1 MKRSSLILISV
12 LVALSLL
19 AFYLYKTKAKPSTTD
34 DMEDR
39 KFAVKDT
46 ASIGKIFIADK
57 EGNSSNILRTKEGWF
72 VNNKFKCRTDAILN
86 LLEIIKNIDV
96 KMPVPKSAQEET
108 VKLLAGLSFKVEIY
122 NTNNELI
129 KQYYIGHETQDYE
142 GSYMLLTD
150 IENGV
155 NFNTPYICHLPGFKG
170 YLKPRYICK
179 ENEWRSQQVISLT
192 PNQIKQIKVE
202 YLANQ
207 DSSFVLD
214 VIDTKNFKLN
224 SLQGKLL
231 TATEGNL
238 KQYLAY
244 FQNLNYEGLISS
256 YSKKFQ
262 DSLLINKP
270 FCTITIDERPFKTNI
285 LKFYRKE
292 APNHLKSDTLNKYS
306 YDPDR
311 FYLVFEGDKQF
322 AIAQYY
328 IFGKIL
334 VTPKYF
340 TN

>member
-19 AFYLYKTKAKPSTTD
+19 AFYLYRTKAKPSTTD

-57 EGNSSNILRTKEGWF
+57 EGNSSNILRTKDGWF
-72 VNNKFKCRTDAILN
+72 VNNKFKCRSDAILN

-122 NTNNELI
+122 NTSNELI

-150 IENGV
+150 IENGE
-155 NFNTPYICHLPGFKG
+155 NFKTPYICHLPGFKG

-179 ENEWRSQQVISLT
+179 ENEWRSQQVITLT

-202 YLANQ
+202 
-207 DSSFVLD
+207 
-214 VIDTKNFKLN
+214 
-224 SLQGKLL
+224 
-231 TATEGNL
+231 
-238 KQYLAY
+238 
-244 FQNLNYEGLISS
+244 
-256 YSKKFQ
+256 
-262 DSLLINKP
+262 
-270 FCTITIDERPFKTNI
+270 
-285 LKFYRKE
+285 
-292 APNHLKSDTLNKYS
+292 
-306 YDPDR
+306 
-311 FYLVFEGDKQF
+311 
-322 AIAQYY
+322 
-328 IFGKIL
+328 
-334 VTPKYF
+334 
-340 TN
+340 